1 MSELYHV
8 RRLFTLGAYST
19 LVAVQAPEPTSEDY
33 TSIILLQ
40 ARAHIALN
48 DTSAALALLPASSTS
63 VDVKAV
69 RALAQSLDAGTR
81 DKALEELRDLC
92 VEIEGEDSAANER
105 EKSAVRVAA
114 ATAFARAGETEEAL
128 ETLGAGTPTEDLDA
142 VALIVH
148 LYLSIRRPDL
158 ARREFNR
165 ASKWAEDDLLLQ
177 HIEASIGLI
186 TGADAY
192 GNPHSY
198 YAEQIAGSAPNPH
211 LLTARGTTHL
221 LRGNAREAAED
232 FASAVKTSKNK
243 RGEPDAIAN
252 GVAAAKK
259 QAEVDQLLIRL
270 QQEYPTHALVVD
282 LQKKSELFDE
292 LVADYTVPALPQ
304 VVA

>member
-19 LVAVQAPEPTSEDY
+19 LISVQLPEPSSEDY
-33 TSIILLQ
+33 TSILLYQ

-48 DTSAALALLPASSTS
+48 DAASALGLLPANSTS
-63 VDVKAV
+63 VAVKAV
-69 RALAQSLDAGTR
+69 RALAQSLDDEA
-81 DKALEELRDLC
+81 ALETLRDLC
-92 VEIEGEDSAANER
+92 VEIEGDDAAADEK

-158 ARREFNR
+158 ARREFSR

-177 HIEASIGLI
+177 HIEASIGLV

-198 YAEQIAGSAPNPH
+198 YAEQIAGSAPNAH
-211 LLTARGTTHL
+211 LLTARGSTHL

-232 FASAVKTSKNK
+232 FASAVKGSKNK
-243 RGEPDAIAN
+243 RGEPDALAG
-252 GVAAAKK
+252 GVAAARK
-259 QAEVDQLLIRL
+259 QADVDELLKRL
-270 QQEYPTHALVVD
+270 QAEYPAHP
-282 LQKKSELFDE
+282 
-292 LVADYTVPALPQ
+292 LVADLGEKSDLFDNLTGNYTVPSLPQ
-304 VVA
+304 AVA